1 MADDAPPDG
10 DSDGET
16 PGPATPG
23 IADRAFAAVA
33 RAGRCVRRIERREL
47 VEFRRWIENTENLLH
62 LTVVLVV
69 PLVVALVTELS
80 NSLTLF
86 SFLLFPPLASGSY
99 TLFANPGGEYA
110 DPKRFVGGLTVGAAC
125 GWAALRVIDVVSVGS
140 GLAINPT
147 AAAFSILLA
156 GVTTWALGV
165 EEPSAY
171 SASLLVLAAPDRAG
185 LYVLFTLVG
194 STLVAGVFLAWR
206 HWFYDRRA
214 SLLYESIRGDDNVI
228 VPMRGEGAERTA
240 LFAARLAVPH
250 EAGKVVLLD
259 VVDDEADADAVAEH
273 LEDRA
278 ARIRRDVGVPCEV
291 VVAAGDPLVTLRRAA
306 EETGCDLVATP
317 YEAGDDGATAFVR
330 SVFEGPLDAVA
341 FRSVSTGDRWRRV
354 LVLMARP
361 GDSAHAMVDF
371 ANRLARDKGAV
382 SVCTC
387 IGSERERRAAEARLA
402 NVVETVDGP
411 VETRVARSDVESFV
425 DAHAGAYD
433 VVMLGSS
440 GDRSGVSR
448 IVSPP
453 TFERLR
459 GVDCDVAVVDRGDP
473 H

>member
-1 MADDAPPDG
+1 MTGDAPPDG
-10 DSDGET
+10 EDDA
-16 PGPATPG
+16 P
-23 IADRAFAAVA
+23 DRATVGAAERAAEAIVRAA
-33 RAGRCVRRIERREL
+33 RRLRRVERREV
-47 VEFRRWIENTENLLH
+47 VEFRRWVENTENLLH

-69 PLVVALVTELS
+69 PLVVGAITQLS

-110 DPKRFVGGLTVGAAC
+110 DPTRFVAGLTAGAGC
-125 GWAALRVIDVVSVGS
+125 GWVALRVVDAVTVGNGPAVS
-140 GLAINPT
+140 PT

-156 GVTTWALGV
+156 GVTTWALDV

-171 SASLLVLAAPDRAG
+171 SAALLVLAAPDRAG
-185 LYVLFTLVG
+185 LYVLFTFVG
-194 STLVAGVFLAWR
+194 SLLVAAGFLAWR
-206 HWFYDRRA
+206 RWFYDRRA

-228 VPMRGEGAERTA
+228 VPMRGAGAERTA

-259 VVDDEADADAVAEH
+259 VVDDEADADSAAAG
-273 LEDRA
+273 LEERA
-278 ARIRRDVGVPCEV
+278 ARVRRDVGVPCEV
-291 VVAAGDPLVTLRRAA
+291 VVAAGDPVATLRRAA
-306 EETGCDLVATP
+306 AETGCDLVATP
-317 YEAGDDGATAFVR
+317 YEADDDGASAFVR
-330 SVFEGPLDAVA
+330 AVFQGPLDAVA
-341 FRSVSTGDRWRRV
+341 FRSVGEGDRWRRV

-371 ANRLARDKGAV
+371 ATRLARDSGSV

-387 IGSERERRAAEARLA
+387 IGSERERRPAEARLA

-425 DAHAGAYD
+425 DANAGAYD
-433 VVMLGSS
+433 LVMLGSS

-448 IVSPP
+448 AVSPP

-473 H
+473 E